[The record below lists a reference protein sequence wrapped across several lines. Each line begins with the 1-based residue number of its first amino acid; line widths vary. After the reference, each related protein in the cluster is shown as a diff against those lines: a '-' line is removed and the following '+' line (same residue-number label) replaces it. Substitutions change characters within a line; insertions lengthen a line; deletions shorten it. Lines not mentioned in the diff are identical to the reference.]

1 MAWLLLGLLV
11 GPAVLAWCVLLV
23 AVAGS
28 ALGDPDVSAL
38 DELDGRGR
46 R

>member
-1 MAWLLLGLLV
+1 MAWLLGLLV
-11 GPAVLAWCVLLV
+11 GAAVVAWCVLLV
-23 AVAGS
+23 VVAGS
-28 ALGDPDVSAL
+28 ALSDPDVSGL